1 MQKILNI
8 FQIIIASLLII
19 SILLQNQGAGLG
31 TAFGGEGGSFRTKR
45 GAEKFLF
52 IFTIIL
58 SAIFLGS
65 ALVNIIVF

>member
-8 FQIIIASLLII
+8 FQIVISGLLII

-45 GAEKFLF
+45 GSEKFLF
-52 IFTIIL
+52 IFTIVL

-65 ALVNIIVF
+65 AVANVIIF